1 MRNMSANINEFETMK
16 LFLGMGRGRRR
27 IEVSGQ
33 HTDNG
38 KIIECKGFPYLYN
51 LRGSDRD
58 WGIPATVENG
68 GVVCN
73 FCGRFFTKEPIP
85 FPEGQDWL
93 PIRDY
98 WWEAR

>member
-1 MRNMSANINEFETMK
+1 MSSNISVFDTMK
-16 LFLGMGRGRRR
+16 LVLGMGRGHRK

-33 HTDNG
+33 HTDDG
-38 KIIECKGFPYLYN
+38 RITECEGFPYLYN
-51 LRGSDRD
+51 LRGSDYD
-58 WGIPATVENG
+58 CGIPATVENG

-73 FCGRFFTKEPIP
+73 FCGRFFTKDPLP

-98 WWEAR
+98 WWEGR